1 MFKIIKSDKDTYIT
15 NKVVKGN
22 RREESNVGAAGT
34 LDLFKLYGSS
44 LSGSTPL
51 TEISRILIHFDLS
64 DLKKLSQEGKLD
76 VGDSSF
82 WCKLHL
88 KDVYGGQ
95 PTPANFTVNVFPLSA
110 SFDEGIGRDVS
121 YYTDSDISNWIS
133 SSRGNKWFV
142 TGCGLSSNEITPG
155 DYITSSFSVPST
167 KSFQIFTKGSE
178 DLIVDVTSIVS
189 ATISGEIPDQGFRI
203 SFDDSLENNNE
214 TYFVKRFASRQAY
227 DESKHPKMT
236 IGFDDSIDDDSQ
248 NLEFDISNKVTL
260 YNYGNSG
267 DLSNLIS
274 GSSTVSGSNCLLLR
288 LLTEI
293 SGGYYSLEFSGSQ
306 HSFGTNPTT
315 GIYQAE
321 INVSSF
327 DSTIK
332 TKLIQSGSV
341 EFLPIWS
348 SLDKTVAYVTGSAF
362 EMKPS
367 LKTSSRNSKNYVVS
381 VLNVKPTYHENQ
393 EAYAKV
399 NIFDYSSP
407 MIKAKKV
414 PHELPGI
421 VLKKVYYRI
430 RDAVTNEEIVP
441 FETDKNSTKVSSD
454 SSGMFFT
461 FNTSGFLVGRSYVID
476 IMIDQSGTKTEFIN
490 ASPVFRVEK

>member
-1 MFKIIKSDKDTYIT
+1 
-15 NKVVKGN
+15 
-22 RREESNVGAAGT
+22 
-34 LDLFKLYGSS
+34 
-44 LSGSTPL
+44 
-51 TEISRILIHFDLS
+51 
-64 DLKKLSQEGKLD
+64 
-76 VGDSSF
+76 
-82 WCKLHL
+82 
-88 KDVYGGQ
+88 
-95 PTPANFTVNVFPLSA
+95 
-110 SFDEGIGRDVS
+110 
-121 YYTDSDISNWIS
+121 
-133 SSRGNKWFV
+133 
-142 TGCGLSSNEITPG
+142 
-155 DYITSSFSVPST
+155 
-167 KSFQIFTKGSE
+167 
-178 DLIVDVTSIVS
+178 
-189 ATISGEIPDQGFRI
+189 
-203 SFDDSLENNNE
+203 
-214 TYFVKRFASRQAY
+214 
-227 DESKHPKMT
+227 
-236 IGFDDSIDDDSQ
+236 
-248 NLEFDISNKVTL
+248 
-260 YNYGNSG
+260 
-267 DLSNLIS
+267 
-274 GSSTVSGSNCLLLR
+274 VSGSNCLLLR
-288 LLTEI
+288 ILTEI

-306 HSFGTNPTT
+306 HSFGINPST

-348 SLDKTVAYVTGSAF
+348 SLDKTVAYVTGSFF

-381 VLNVKPTYHENQ
+381 VLNVKPTYRENQ
-393 EAYAKV
+393 EAYVKV

-407 MIKAKKV
+407 MIKVKKV
-414 PHELPGI
+414 PYELPGI

-461 FNTSGFLVGRSYVID
+461 FNTSGFLVGKSYVID